1 MLRPADVIWSKVPVI
16 DIFGS
21 GGGVCASAGHTGV
34 ARTTN
39 KSTAMTRPLLI
50 TALLKW
56 WRDIT
61 KHLQCDQ
68 GSERCRGH
76 GLELIQGTASIIKP
90 SCRNALL
97 FGARF
102 RGFAGGSFGSRI
114 SALGTSSSMLV
125 GQMNPALGPAS
136 VCRSRRW

>member
-39 KSTAMTRPLLI
+39 KSTAMTRPFLI

-76 GLELIQGTASIIKP
+76 GLELIQGTVSIIKP
-90 SCRNALL
+90 SCTRRISFPRSNS
-97 FGARF
+97 G
-102 RGFAGGSFGSRI
+102 GFAGGSFGSRI
-114 SALGTSSSMLV
+114 SAL
-125 GQMNPALGPAS
+125 
-136 VCRSRRW
+136 

>member
-76 GLELIQGTASIIKP
+76 GLELIQGTLSIIKP
-90 SCRNALL
+90 GCTR
-97 FGARF
+97 
-102 RGFAGGSFGSRI
+102 RI
-114 SALGTSSSMLV
+114 SIRRSIQGVSPAEALGRGSQPLAPVPRCSW
-125 GQMNPALGPAS
+125 G
-136 VCRSRRW
+136 R